1 MHKKVRKISKD
12 YNKIAE
18 KALKS
23 DSQMNEMKA
32 NTYFAENIRHTPS
45 NNQISN
51 KNNWV
56 TDFNQE
62 SDEV

>member
-23 DSQMNEMKA
+23 DSQMNEMKT
-32 NTYFAENIRHTPS
+32 NHLKINRKIHCTLI
-45 NNQISN
+45 
-51 KNNWV
+51 
-56 TDFNQE
+56 
-62 SDEV
+62 